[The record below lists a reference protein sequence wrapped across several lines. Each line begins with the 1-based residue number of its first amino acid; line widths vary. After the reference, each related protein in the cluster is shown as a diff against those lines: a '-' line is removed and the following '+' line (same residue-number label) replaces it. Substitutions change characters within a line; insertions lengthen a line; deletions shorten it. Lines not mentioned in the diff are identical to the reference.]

1 MEKII
6 NSNKRAFGLPFGADP
21 SEIDPKDMLFDKGM
35 PIGNLTSQMTLKE
48 VNATMQSYFGLISHC
63 TNKGLREK
71 VISDFVLHCTD
82 ASRERALQE
91 EQRKEQDTWKLQ
103 TR

>member
-1 MEKII
+1 MQ
-6 NSNKRAFGLPFGADP
+6 NRAKR
-21 SEIDPKDMLFDKGM
+21 
-35 PIGNLTSQMTLKE
+35 
-48 VNATMQSYFGLISHC
+48 VNAFQYGIGRKFNRSVRGFTSETIQATRLQTYLYHSSYC
-63 TNKGLREK
+63 TNKGLKEK
-71 VISDFVLHCTD
+71 VISGFVLHCTD